1 MVLGRKLVLQD
12 KFFEPRC
19 KVCKSKYRQDYEE
32 LRSLGKSLQYIEA
45 EAKRKKDPQQPSYAS
60 LQRHF
65 NKHWVPH
72 IRDKIK
78 REKFTETLVKEKMK
92 QGVQILDEMMEN
104 LNICRRILGS
114 LTDVVTKNLE
124 EFIAAGETAILN
136 TLKGLLA
143 ETRLTI
149 EATQK
154 LRGGLIVEPQETMEA
169 SLSTIIDILQES
181 LSETQLLEV
190 SKKMRGAFAQ

>member
-1 MVLGRKLVLQD
+1 MIQD

-19 KVCKSKYRQDYEE
+19 KVCKSENRQHYEE
-32 LRSLGKSLQYIEA
+32 MRSLGKSLQNIEA
-45 EAKRKKDPQQPSYAS
+45 EAKRKKDPQEPSYAS

-65 NKHWVPH
+65 NKHWVPY
-72 IRDKIK
+72 IREKIK

-124 EFIAAGETAILN
+124 EFIAAGETGILN

-154 LRGGLIVEPQETMEA
+154 LRGGLVVEPQETMEA
-169 SLSTIIDILQES
+169 SLSAIIDILQKTLPEA
-181 LSETQLLEV
+181 QLLEV
-190 SKKMRGAFAQ
+190 SKSMREALAQ